1 MYSFAHLIE
10 FQQEKEEQ
18 IVSEPSFSPFQI
30 ISRGKKIWAKFFD
43 PPSPLTRKG
52 GGSYRQKSDLTNFL
66 AISDYFQRK
75 FYFGWDEFDT

>member
-30 ISRGKKIWAKFFD
+30 ISRGKKMFWVKFFL
-43 PPSPLTRKG
+43 PPFPDSIQCLKG
-52 GGSYRQKSDLTNFL
+52 WL
-66 AISDYFQRK
+66 AIAKLKPLSLFISLNIIAL
-75 FYFGWDEFDT
+75 ESI

>member
-30 ISRGKKIWAKFFD
+30 ISRGKKMFWVKFFL
-43 PPSPLTRKG
+43 PPFPDSIQCL
-52 GGSYRQKSDLTNFL
+52 NFAKKL
-66 AISDYFQRK
+66 FIQYSIQYCFTHDSI
-75 FYFGWDEFDT
+75 

>member
-30 ISRGKKIWAKFFD
+30 ISREKNLLGENFFWVKIFGVKIFGMKFF
-43 PPSPLTRKG
+43 G
-52 GGSYRQKSDLTNFL
+52 DLGL
-66 AISDYFQRK
+66 L
-75 FYFGWDEFDT
+75 E

>member
-30 ISRGKKIWAKFFD
+30 ISRGKKMFWVKFFL
-43 PPSPLTRKG
+43 PPFPDS
-52 GGSYRQKSDLTNFL
+52 F
-66 AISDYFQRK
+66 
-75 FYFGWDEFDT
+75 

>member
-30 ISRGKKIWAKFFD
+30 ISRGEKK
-43 PPSPLTRKG
+43 SE
-52 GGSYRQKSDLTNFL
+52 
-66 AISDYFQRK
+66 RK
-75 FYFGWDEFDT
+75 FLTPPPPHEEGWGVI

>member
-30 ISRGKKIWAKFFD
+30 IS
-43 PPSPLTRKG
+43 KG
-52 GGSYRQKSDLTNFL
+52 NF
-66 AISDYFQRK
+66 
-75 FYFGWDEFDT
+75 FGWDEFAT